1 MMDNHLFNL
10 MNQMTQEHKS
20 LWRIKKQYLED
31 ASDCQQCQEM
41 WQKLAEDKEA
51 HIGRTGAFD

>member
-1 MMDNHLFNL
+1 